1 MTQQVTFSDCLNVG
15 IRIAGVGVLFGGA
28 FGRSIPMIVSNGL
41 GNLVGITAGNYM
53 IHNTEACKK
62 FDRSTKSII
71 VIALSVL
78 VSSTVFGGF
87 ALVDRTLSVSKFV
100 QSQFG
105 SSLLCY
111 FFDWGVI
118 EPKPSTI

>member
-1 MTQQVTFSDCLNVG
+1 MTQQVTFSDCLNAG

-28 FGRSIPMIVSNGL
+28 FGRSVPMIVSNGL
-41 GNLVGITAGNYM
+41 GNFVGITAGNYM

-62 FDRSTKSII
+62 FDTSTKSII

-111 FFDWGVI
+111 ILGWGVI
-118 EPKPSTI
+118 EAKPSTI